1 MAKRE
6 KLFNDALR
14 VAALMQTR
22 EDGKTRLRL
31 VADRLME
38 EAENGNIAAIKE
50 VADRI
55 DGKVPQAV
63 IGDEDEAAVRVI
75 TEIRNIIVDP
85 KG

>member
-50 VADRI
+50 VADRL
-55 DGKVPQAV
+55 DGKPAQAIV
-63 IGDEDEAAVRVI
+63 GGDEGEEVRVI